1 MLIKSIKFSKYKSI
15 VDSIEIDLSSPM
27 ITFIGKNGSGKTNI
41 LDAIYHTF
49 QRDNHLT
56 PQNMDYHIF
65 LELDEHE
72 IQKYSNFVEI
82 TNETNIIEAYR
93 EGDNNSPTLQI
104 DRIKSPL
111 MTSMIDNLSD
121 AIHELA
127 EKLRDSLTSTA

>member
-1 MLIKSIKFSKYKSI
+1 
-15 VDSIEIDLSSPM
+15 
-27 ITFIGKNGSGKTNI
+27 
-41 LDAIYHTF
+41 
-49 QRDNHLT
+49 
-56 PQNMDYHIF
+56 MDYHIF

-72 IQKYSNFVEI
+72 IQKYWNFVEI